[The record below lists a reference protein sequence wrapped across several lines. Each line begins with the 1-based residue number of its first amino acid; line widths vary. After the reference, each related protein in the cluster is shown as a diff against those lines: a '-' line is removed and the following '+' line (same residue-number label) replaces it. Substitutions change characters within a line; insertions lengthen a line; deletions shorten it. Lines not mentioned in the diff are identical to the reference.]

1 MKSNIV
7 KINKSFRKY
16 FNSHMDNIN
25 EKLSY
30 IALNPIKY
38 ERVYRNCKEIKCY
51 LYQLSIL
58 CNSKYIHSR
67 VFVET
72 IDKIKTPMGYL
83 IADADMLADNDRS
96 LKFTIDAINEIFV
109 FIRKIENYYYCMWN
123 NPNFEIRKESK
134 KKRSGH
140 KDKNLRIRFSNDVNK
155 VVSKEVK

>member
-16 FNSHMDNIN
+16 FNSHMDSIN

-72 IDKIKTPMGYL
+72 MDKIKTPMGYL

-96 LKFTIDAINEIFV
+96 LKFTIDAINE
-109 FIRKIENYYYCMWN
+109 E
-123 NPNFEIRKESK
+123 
-134 KKRSGH
+134 KRWP
-140 KDKNLRIRFSNDVNK
+140 
-155 VVSKEVK
+155 

>member
-16 FNSHMDNIN
+16 FNSHMNSIN

-30 IALNPIKY
+30 VVLNPIKY

-72 IDKIKTPMGYL
+72 MGYL

-134 KKRSGH
+134 KRSDH
-140 KDKNLRIRFSNDVNK
+140 KDKNIRI
-155 VVSKEVK
+155 